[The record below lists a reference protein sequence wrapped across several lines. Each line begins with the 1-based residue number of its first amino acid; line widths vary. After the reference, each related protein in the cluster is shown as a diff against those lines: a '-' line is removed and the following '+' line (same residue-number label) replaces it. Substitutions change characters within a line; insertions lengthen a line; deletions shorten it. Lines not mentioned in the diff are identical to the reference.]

1 MSSAAAKT
9 APAAGQTLV
18 LDNVSWR
25 MYSSLLHTFAE
36 RPGIRL
42 TYDRGRLEIM
52 APLLAH
58 DDEADFFGDLVKA
71 LAEAYNLPVK
81 RGGSV
86 TIRLRKAERGIEP
99 DRCFWLANAPRMAG
113 VRHLDLR
120 VHPPPDLALQIDVT
134 HSSLDRV
141 GIYASLQ
148 VPELWRLDGDELT
161 FHVLDEKG
169 VYASADQSRSFPGVK
184 PADLLPFLK
193 EARQAG
199 DETPLLRR
207 FRAWAGRQ
215 ARAKKRRR
223 R

>member
-9 APAAGQTLV
+9 APPAGQTLV
-18 LDNVSWR
+18 LDNVNWR
-25 MYSSLLHTFAE
+25 TYSSLLHTFAE
-36 RPGIRL
+36 RPCIRL

-71 LAEAYNLPVK
+71 LAEAYGLPVK

-86 TIRLRKAERGIEP
+86 TIRLRKAQRGIEP
-99 DRCFWLANAPRMAG
+99 DRCFWLANAERMAG

-120 VHPPPDLALQIDVT
+120 THPPPDLAIEVDVT
-134 HSSLDRV
+134 HSSMDRM
-141 GIYASLQ
+141 GIYATLE
-148 VPELWRLDGDELT
+148 VPELWHLDGDELT

-169 VYASADQSRSFPGVK
+169 EYARVDQSRSFPGVK

-193 EARQAG
+193 DARAAG

-207 FRAWAGRQ
+207 FRAWAARQ
-215 ARAKKRRR
+215 AKRHKRRR
-223 R
+223 P